1 MLYRELNRRWRL
13 RPRRRR
19 AITPSLLVVAVPRHI
34 VWAVEP
40 FRQRMPWAR
49 RVRRRLRM
57 ATDVLPT

>member
-1 MLYRELNRRWRL
+1 
-13 RPRRRR
+13 
-19 AITPSLLVVAVPRHI
+19 VAVPRHI